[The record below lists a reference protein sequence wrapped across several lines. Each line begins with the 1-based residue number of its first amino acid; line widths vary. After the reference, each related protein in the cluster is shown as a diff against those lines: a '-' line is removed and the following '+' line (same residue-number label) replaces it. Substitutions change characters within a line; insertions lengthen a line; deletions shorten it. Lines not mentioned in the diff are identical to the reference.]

1 MQSYQVQAYKERTA
15 SRTASW
21 GNLLWSFWGI
31 RHSGG
36 SLKCLYANACSMR
49 NKQEDLQK
57 TVCSYCAVCPQ
68 GSQRCSGIAHS
79 WSAATDG
86 SGLFRQDR
94 LGRQR
99 EGGSLWMSEHWWCI
113 GLCLRTGQEPVK
125 NLGVEQINMNH
136 AVVGVCYRLLGQ
148 EEQVDKASVRQLK
161 GVSCSHALVLTGNLN
176 NQVGSV
182 WIWGEQASGRSG
194 N

>member
-1 MQSYQVQAYKERTA
+1 
-15 SRTASW
+15 
-21 GNLLWSFWGI
+21 
-31 RHSGG
+31 
-36 SLKCLYANACSMR
+36 
-49 NKQEDLQK
+49 
-57 TVCSYCAVCPQ
+57 
-68 GSQRCSGIAHS
+68 
-79 WSAATDG
+79 
-86 SGLFRQDR
+86 
-94 LGRQR
+94 
-99 EGGSLWMSEHWWCI
+99 
-113 GLCLRTGQEPVK
+113 
-125 NLGVEQINMNH
+125 MNH